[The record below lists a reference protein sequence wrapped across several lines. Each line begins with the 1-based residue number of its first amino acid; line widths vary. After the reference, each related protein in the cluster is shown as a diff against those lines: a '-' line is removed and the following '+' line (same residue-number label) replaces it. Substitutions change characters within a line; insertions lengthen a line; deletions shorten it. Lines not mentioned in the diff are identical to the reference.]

1 MKCPNCLRENES
13 INRFCIYCGSSLS
26 VPEAELSLKY
36 EQIPV
41 DDVPRQLKMLR
52 EEINQ
57 IKLFNNRLNER
68 LTAVENLQ
76 GKVKSQIQL
85 EQSYPEVA
93 STQVPPRVEVW
104 ETAAPE
110 QPPAPEQKARGVKLP
125 GEWEQILGGN
135 WLARIGVLALI
146 IGIAFFLKLAFDRN
160 WIGPPVR
167 IILGVLSGIGLLAG
181 GYFWRKKY
189 PVLSQTIS
197 GGGIAI
203 LYISFFAAFAAFEM
217 IPLYLAVI
225 LLFLVSSLSTVL
237 AIKYNSMGLAI
248 FGIIGAFIAPIILGF
263 SSKGSGTA
271 VTGQAIQLMVYIFIV
286 DIGVLVL
293 STFRNWRWFTLL
305 ALVSSL
311 VVFAGW
317 YARFGHHISL
327 FAVEI
332 SITII
337 FLIFIGATTL
347 FHVLWRK
354 PSYGF
359 DYTLM
364 IINAVAYL
372 GISYG
377 IMWSELRSWM
387 GGFSFLLAIFYGGLT
402 YLTYKRGKENIN
414 LSFFSL
420 GIALVF
426 LSIAIPVQ
434 LGDKAWT
441 TTAWAVETLVLT
453 WLAGFLNLPRL
464 RYFSYAVSVA
474 MIIRLVFFDTPIR
487 IWDFKPV
494 LNERFLAFAFGI
506 AAMYLS
512 AFLIW
517 RDREKFN
524 EWKTPFSTLIII
536 ANVLTLWLL
545 TFEVWDYFGRRIY
558 DLTASHGI
566 STTVNSLRNAR
577 NLSLTALLAVYAVVL
592 LVIGILKRW
601 RTVRIGGLAL
611 LVVPVVKVFVYD
623 VFKLQ
628 NIYRI
633 AAFVSLGTLLVISGY
648 LYQRYSKDIKGFFT
662 K

>member
-1 MKCPNCLRENES
+1 
-13 INRFCIYCGSSLS
+13 
-26 VPEAELSLKY
+26 
-36 EQIPV
+36 
-41 DDVPRQLKMLR
+41 
-52 EEINQ
+52 
-57 IKLFNNRLNER
+57 
-68 LTAVENLQ
+68 
-76 GKVKSQIQL
+76 
-85 EQSYPEVA
+85 
-93 STQVPPRVEVW
+93 
-104 ETAAPE
+104 
-110 QPPAPEQKARGVKLP
+110 
-125 GEWEQILGGN
+125 
-135 WLARIGVLALI
+135 
-146 IGIAFFLKLAFDRN
+146 
-160 WIGPPVR
+160 
-167 IILGVLSGIGLLAG
+167 LLAG

-354 PSYGF
+354 PSYVF

-474 MIIRLVFFDTPIR
+474 MIIRLVYFDTPIR
-487 IWDFKPV
+487 IWDFRPV
-494 LNERFLAFAFGI
+494 LNERFLAFTFGI

>member
-13 INRFCIYCGSSLS
+13 ANRFCIYCGTSLS
-26 VPEAELSLKY
+26 IPESELSLKS
-36 EQIPV
+36 EQIPA
-41 DDVPRQLKMLR
+41 DDITGQLKILR
-52 EEINQ
+52 AEINE
-57 IKLFNNRLNER
+57 IRIVNNRLHER
-68 LTAVENLQ
+68 LTNIENLQ
-76 GKVKSQIQL
+76 GIVQPQTELKRI
-85 EQSYPEVA
+85 YPEA
-93 STQVPPRVEVW
+93 AAKQMPPQVEVW
-104 ETAAPE
+104 EPATPE
-110 QPPAPEQKARGVKLP
+110 QPPVAAQKARGIKLP

-135 WLARIGVLALI
+135 WLARIGILALI
-146 IGIAFFLKLAFDRN
+146 IGIAFFLKLAFDKN
-160 WIGPPVR
+160 WIGPTVR
-167 IILGVLSGIGLLAG
+167 IILGVISGIGLLAG

-197 GGGIAI
+197 GGGIAV

-225 LLFLVSSLSTVL
+225 LLFLVSGLATVL

-248 FGIIGAFIAPIILGF
+248 FGIVGAFIAPIILGF

-271 VTGQAIQLMVYIFIV
+271 QTGQAIQLMVYVFIV

-311 VVFAGW
+311 IVFAGW
-317 YARFGHHISL
+317 HAQFGHHVSL
-327 FAVEI
+327 FAAEL

-347 FHVLWRK
+347 FHVIWRK
-354 PSYGF
+354 SSYGF
-359 DYTLM
+359 DYALM
-364 IINAVAYL
+364 IINAIAYL

-426 LSIAIPVQ
+426 LTIAIPIQ

-441 TTAWAVETLVLT
+441 TTAWAVETLLLI
-453 WLAGFLNLPRL
+453 WLAGFINLPRL
-464 RYFSYAVSVA
+464 RYFGYAVSVV
-474 MIIRLVFFDTPIR
+474 MTIRLIFFDTPVR
-487 IWDFKPV
+487 IWDFQPV
-494 LNERFLAFAFGI
+494 FNERFLAFAVGI
-506 AAMYLS
+506 AAIYLS
-512 AFLIW
+512 TFVLW

-545 TFEVWDYFGRRIY
+545 SFEVWDYFGRRIY
-558 DLTASHGI
+558 DLSVGHSI
-566 STTVNSLRNAR
+566 STSVNSLSNAR
-577 NLSLTALLAVYAVVL
+577 NLSLTALMAVYAVAL

-611 LVVPVVKVFVYD
+611 LIVPIVKVFVYD

-633 AAFVSLGTLLVISGY
+633 AAFVSLGVLLVISGY
-648 LYQRYSKDIKGFFT
+648 LYQRYSRNIKGFFT